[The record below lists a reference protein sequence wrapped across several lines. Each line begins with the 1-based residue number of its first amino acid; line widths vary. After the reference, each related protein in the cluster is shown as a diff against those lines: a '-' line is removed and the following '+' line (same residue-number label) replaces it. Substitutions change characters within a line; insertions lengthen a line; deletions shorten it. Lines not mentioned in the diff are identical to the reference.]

1 MLDKIKNGTADHE
14 ASRSVEP
21 TERLYRPS
29 DKEPF
34 MNERQREYF
43 RLKLLDWRQDIFK
56 EAKETLRHL
65 QEECQNHPDFAD
77 RATSETDRAIE
88 LRARDRQRK
97 LIAKIDAALQRIE
110 DGSYGYCEETGEPIS
125 IKRLEARPIA
135 TLSIEAQEHHERRER
150 VYRDD

>member
-14 ASRSVEP
+14 AGRSVEP

-56 EAKETLRHL
+56 EAKETRRCTHDTERHDRDARRNAYLR
-65 QEECQNHPDFAD
+65 CF
-77 RATSETDRAIE
+77 R
-88 LRARDRQRK
+88 
-97 LIAKIDAALQRIE
+97 
-110 DGSYGYCEETGEPIS
+110 
-125 IKRLEARPIA
+125 
-135 TLSIEAQEHHERRER
+135 
-150 VYRDD
+150 